1 MLYTLPF
8 QALLEYPIK
17 LAGQEVRRRLHA
29 PPPSPLST
37 QYADYENTIAEWILR
52 RLGVVLITLMPLW
65 VAYHRNLHFFG
76 YIELGTV
83 SYIFKGK
90 VGFGKV
96 RLG

>member
-1 MLYTLPF
+1 MLG
-8 QALLEYPIK
+8 II
-17 LAGQEVRRRLHA
+17 QEVK
-29 PPPSPLST
+29 

-65 VAYHRNLHFFG
+65 AAYHRNLHFFG